1 MFRLDQLKTHRRG
14 FLGTLAAAAAAG
26 LASLTPLR
34 AAAESAPRRSGPL
47 GSAADAAFEAW
58 LNRIT
63 GKHKMIFD
71 APEVNS
77 GMPVVWPR
85 VWLNGNN
92 DNYGTTDAENS
103 GVVVLRHAAIPLA
116 MVDALWAKYKFGE
129 MFNLKDGEMPATRNI
144 FAKPLP
150 LPLPGTGV
158 EQLLAKG
165 VMFGACNV
173 ALTIYSGMAAQKMGM
188 DAAAVKAEWIA
199 GLIPGVQVVP
209 SGVLAVA
216 RTQEKG
222 CGYCFAG

>member
-1 MFRLDQLKTHRRG
+1 MFGLDQLNTHRRG
-14 FLGTLAAAAAAG
+14 FLGAIAAAAAAG

-34 AAAESAPRRSGPL
+34 AAAAATPRRDPLSG
-47 GSAADAAFEAW
+47 AADPAFERW

-63 GKHKMIFD
+63 GKHRMVFD

-77 GMPVVWPR
+77 GMPVIWPR

-92 DNYGTTDAENS
+92 DNYGTTDAQNS
-103 GVVVLRHAAIPLA
+103 GVVILRHAAIPLA
-116 MVDALWAKYKFGE
+116 MQDALWAKYKLGE
-129 MFNLKDGEMPATRNI
+129 VFELKDGDLPATRNT

-165 VMFGACNV
+165 VLFGVCNV
-173 ALTIYSGMAAQKMGM
+173 ALTIYSGAVAQKMGLE
-188 DAAAVKAEWIA
+188 AAAVKADWVA

-209 SGVLAVA
+209 SGVLAVSRA
-216 RTQEKG
+216 QEKN

>member
-1 MFRLDQLKTHRRG
+1 MFGMDSSTHRRG

-26 LASLTPLR
+26 LASFTPLR
-34 AAAESAPRRSGPL
+34 LSAAPRGEPVRGM
-47 GSAADAAFEAW
+47 DAAFEAW

-63 GKHKMIFD
+63 GKHKMVFD
-71 APEVNS
+71 APEPNS
-77 GMPVVWPR
+77 GMPVIWPR

-92 DNYGTTDAENS
+92 ENYGTTDADNS
-103 GVVVLRHAAIPLA
+103 AVVILRHAAIPFA
-116 MVDALWAKYKFGE
+116 MHDALWAKYKFGE
-129 MFNLKDGEMPATRNI
+129 MFGIKEGEAPATRNN

-165 VMFGACNV
+165 ALFGVCNV
-173 ALTIYSGMAAQKMGM
+173 AMTIYSGAAAQKMGL
-188 DAAAVKAEWIA
+188 DPAAVKAEWVA

-216 RTQEKG
+216 RAQEKG